1 MHAVSSVMLCS
12 LARMLL
18 QPRPAFLPWRFL
30 LQTEYMVRNIL
41 LRVAVTPLLIAILA
55 GNVFA
60 AAAVENKVHMN
71 GYANIVIPDANSD
84 TYQIGPALRE
94 FAQKKGLRV
103 HLNLQGISEAELA
116 DTCLAVWGWEQVGM
130 ATGTLRM
137 RIYDAISRVLVADAS
152 SKATAYWTAGR
163 AVKALAQKA
172 FDQTGLTRYSA
183 EQHQKNLELLFPA
196 RPKIDFAEG
205 KFKEQPPKS
214 EIEGLWSDQENRY
227 NVAITTAP
235 PNMDFDY
242 VAVIVSTNSPV
253 WSKGEIKMEF
263 KKTAASGAF
272 VGNYYPASK
281 KRAGTMYT
289 LERGGLLEFSY
300 PGPNNEQISSFFVK
314 SWPAA
319 KASEI
324 TAAPGSSGPKATS
337 SGTGF
342 LISSDGLVATNWH
355 VVEGAEDITVQFPWQ
370 QSPVVARVTI
380 KDPANDLAI
389 LKLAEGDIAGSPCNS
404 LPYELKKASSATLGG
419 KISTIGYP
427 LEGVLG
433 AGPKYTEGSIS
444 ALTGL
449 KDDVRCLQISAA
461 IQPGNSGS
469 PLIDEAG
476 DVIGIIVSTLSP
488 AFQYKMTETLPQ
500 NINFAIKADY
510 LLNLMEMLPQRPQI
524 AVSRKAGATAAS
536 KCVAVVRV
544 LAK

>member
-1 MHAVSSVMLCS
+1 MACTV
-12 LARMLL
+12 
-18 QPRPAFLPWRFL
+18 
-30 LQTEYMVRNIL
+30 L
-41 LRVAVTPLLIAILA
+41 LRLAVTLLLTSILA
-55 GNVFA
+55 GNAFA
-60 AAAVENKVHMN
+60 AATVENKVHIN

-84 TYQIGPALRE
+84 TYQIAPALRD

-103 HLNLQGISEAELA
+103 HLDVQGISEAELA
-116 DTCLAVWGWEQVGM
+116 DTCVAVWSWQQVGL
-130 ATGTLRM
+130 ATGTLQM
-137 RIYDAISRVLVADAS
+137 RIYDAISRVLVADVS

-163 AVKALAQKA
+163 AVRALAQKA
-172 FDQTGLTRYSA
+172 FDQTGLTRFSA
-183 EQHQKNLELLFPA
+183 EQHRKNLELLFPA
-196 RPKIDFAEG
+196 RPKIDFAE
-205 KFKEQPPKS
+205 KEFREQPPTS
-214 EIEGLWSDQENRY
+214 DIEGLWSDQENRY
-227 NVAITTAP
+227 NVAIVKAP
-235 PNMDFDY
+235 QADFDY

-281 KRAGTMYT
+281 KRAGTIYT
-289 LERGGLLEFSY
+289 LERGGLLKFSY
-300 PGPNNEQISSFFVK
+300 PGPNNAQIPSFFVK

-319 KASEI
+319 KTSEI
-324 TAAPGSSGPKATS
+324 TAAPGSGGLPATS
-337 SGTGF
+337 TGTGF
-342 LISSDGLVATNWH
+342 LVSSDGLVATNWH
-355 VVEGAEDITVQFPWQ
+355 VVEGAGDINVQFPWQ
-370 QSPVVARVTI
+370 QSPVVARVAI

-389 LKLAEGDIAGSPCNS
+389 LRIAEADTAASPCSS

-427 LEGVLG
+427 LEGILG

-444 ALTGL
+444 ALSGL
-449 KDDVRCLQISAA
+449 KDDVRTLQISAA

-500 NINFAIKADY
+500 NINFAIKAEY
-510 LLNLMEMLPQRPQI
+510 LLNLMEMLPQRPKI
-524 AVSRKAGATAAS
+524 AVSKQPGASAAS
-536 KCVAVVRV
+536 RCVGVVRV